1 MSNKKQSAV
10 TPELEKAGHRD
21 LSVSPTQYMPT
32 QEDFDSF
39 ISPLLTQ
46 HPTTSTSSTFH
57 EYPLTQ
63 YTPSD
68 SNDEKEGSNKKQKTT
83 ETTIKKDE
91 EDTETDSTTEKESE
105 RNAKIKRFLSKAC
118 SINFAMVCPHCD
130 NTICDGTTLTSFIYE
145 RLDINEISDYDEA
158 LDTFQETYLILK
170 DYELFQNSRYA
181 NPDIISPFVKLPKC
195 VVKTFDQYYI
205 DRMDHGSAFNQSRR
219 KLKIMN
225 EKS

>member
-1 MSNKKQSAV
+1 MTPNDVSANVMKTILKWKGMIAVPSPFLHLTFIYNPFHINNYINMSNKKQSAV

-68 SNDEKEGSNKKQKTT
+68 SNDERKEAIRSKRLQK
-83 ETTIKKDE
+83 
-91 EDTETDSTTEKESE
+91 
-105 RNAKIKRFLSKAC
+105 R
-118 SINFAMVCPHCD
+118 P
-130 NTICDGTTLTSFIYE
+130 
-145 RLDINEISDYDEA
+145 
-158 LDTFQETYLILK
+158 
-170 DYELFQNSRYA
+170 
-181 NPDIISPFVKLPKC
+181 
-195 VVKTFDQYYI
+195 
-205 DRMDHGSAFNQSRR
+205 SRR
-219 KLKIMN
+219 TRRTQRQTAQLK
-225 EKS
+225 KSPKGMQRSKDF